1 MYINVLLKSQKF
13 NLKNNIMSD
22 SFKVLFGMIIGAA
35 AGVVTG
41 ILIAPAPGKETR
53 GKVHDKTIELLEGI
67 DGVVFKKKKEKKK
80 KEKKKA
86 KKKTSKKKKSKKK

>member
-1 MYINVLLKSQKF
+1 
-13 NLKNNIMSD
+13 MSD

-53 GKVHDKTIELLEGI
+53 EKVHDKTVELLEGI
-67 DGVVFKKKKEKKK
+67 KEMLAKNA
-80 KEKKKA
+80 EEAKA
-86 KKKTSKKKKSKKK
+86 KE

>member
-1 MYINVLLKSQKF
+1 
-13 NLKNNIMSD
+13 MSD

-53 GKVHDKTIELLEGI
+53 EKVHDKTVELLEGI
-67 DGVVFKKKKEKKK
+67 KEMLAKNA
-80 KEKKKA
+80 EDVKKA
-86 KKKTSKKKKSKKK
+86 EAKE

>member
-1 MYINVLLKSQKF
+1 MQLLCYKNISYINSSLIITKF
-13 NLKNNIMSD
+13 NFKNIIMSD

-53 GKVHDKTIELLEGI
+53 DKV
-67 DGVVFKKKKEKKK
+67 KE
-80 KEKKKA
+80 
-86 KKKTSKKKKSKKK
+86 TPT